1 MTSFETIAEQG
12 QLASVTEFV
21 GKAARDASFN
31 ENDMLAVDLIVEEI
45 FLNIAMHGYK
55 DGPPGPVAIHC
66 DSREA
71 GVLTIRFQDWAEE
84 FNPLTADNNPSHQVP
99 LTQRRVG
106 GLGLIAVKSVA
117 ESITYQRIEN
127 TNDLSIRIVKQPSI

>member
-1 MTSFETIAEQG
+1 MTFFETIAEQG

-21 GKAARDASFN
+21 RKAARDATFN

-66 DSREA
+66 HSPET
-71 GVLTIRFQDWAEE
+71 GVLMIRFQDWAEE
-84 FNPLTADNNPSHQVP
+84 FNPLAVNNSPARQVP
-99 LTQRRVG
+99 LSQRNVG
-106 GLGLIAVKSVA
+106 GLGLVVVKNIA
-117 ESITYQRIEN
+117 ESIIYQRVEN
-127 TNDLSIRIVKQPSI
+127 TNDLSIRMVRQSSS

>member
-1 MTSFETIAEQG
+1 MTSFKTIADQK

-21 GKAARDASFN
+21 RKAARNASFN
-31 ENDMLAVDLIVEEI
+31 ESDISAVDLIVEEI

-55 DGPPGPVAIHC
+55 DRTPGPVSIHC
-66 DSREA
+66 DSPEL

-84 FNPLTADNNPSHQVP
+84 FNPLAADNTPSYQVP
-99 LTQRRVG
+99 LSQRRVG

-117 ESITYQRIEN
+117 ESIIYQRIEN
-127 TNDLSIRIVKQPSI
+127 TNDLTIRMVRQSSM

>member
-21 GKAARDASFN
+21 RKAAREATFN
-31 ENDMLAVDLIVEEI
+31 ETDMLAVDLIVEEI

-66 DSREA
+66 DSPEA
-71 GVLTIRFQDWAEE
+71 GVLTIRFQDWAGE
-84 FNPLTADNNPSHQVP
+84 FNPLAADNSPANQVP
-99 LTQRRVG
+99 LSQRRIG
-106 GLGLIAVKSVA
+106 GLGLAAVKSIA

-127 TNDLSIRIVKQPSI
+127 TNDRSI

>member
-21 GKAARDASFN
+21 GKAAREATFN
-31 ENDMLAVDLIVEEI
+31 ETDMLAVDLIVEEI

-55 DGPPGPVAIHC
+55 DRPPGPVAIHC
-66 DSREA
+66 DSPEA
-71 GVLTIRFQDWAEE
+71 GVLTVRFQDWAEE

-99 LTQRRVG
+99 LSQRRVG

-127 TNDLSIRIVKQPSI
+127 TNDLSIRIVKQP

>member
-45 FLNIAMHGYK
+45 FLNIAIHGYK

-66 DSREA
+66 DSPGA

-84 FNPLTADNNPSHQVP
+84 FNPLAANNSPAHQVP
-99 LTQRRVG
+99 LNQRNVG
-106 GLGLIAVKSVA
+106 GLGLVVVKNIA
-117 ESITYQRIEN
+117 ESITYQRIED
-127 TNDLSIRIVKQPSI
+127 TNHLSIRMVRQPSI